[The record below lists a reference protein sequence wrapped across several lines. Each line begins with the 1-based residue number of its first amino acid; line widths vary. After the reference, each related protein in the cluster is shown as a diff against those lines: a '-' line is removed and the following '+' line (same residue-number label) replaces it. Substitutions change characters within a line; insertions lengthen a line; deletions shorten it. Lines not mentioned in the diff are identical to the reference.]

1 MKQTM
6 KVAWL
11 TLYHLD
17 YRLALLTDINID
29 IDMIYII
36 VPPCFESTHSGQRH
50 NCGLHVQVSSRRLSL
65 PFANTNLF
73 GHSCAHIN
81 VFSDST

>member
-36 VPPCFESTHSGQRH
+36 VPPCFESTHSGQH
-50 NCGLHVQVSSRRLSL
+50 HK
-65 PFANTNLF
+65 
-73 GHSCAHIN
+73 
-81 VFSDST
+81 